1 MLNNSSPSNAAKTFA
16 TLLKKTESW
25 KVQEI
30 GPSLSLKT
38 GHAQAAPQFHLVHI
52 SRPPKQKPKNI
63 TTLCALPGILL
74 WPSPGPTINNHS
86 AVAREHPKNNFHKF
100 QFLYCKSNS
109 NQRFSNHITGAVLAA
124 DSPSKNPAKV
134 TTHDVGQIGSTL
146 PGRKRLM
153 FHQFK

>member
-1 MLNNSSPSNAAKTFA
+1 MQQRLRTASR
-16 TLLKKTESW
+16 KTESW

-30 GPSLSLKT
+30 GPSLSLTTGRLSPPVQFDTHTPVRQNKGPKT
-38 GHAQAAPQFHLVHI
+38 
-52 SRPPKQKPKNI
+52 
-63 TTLCALPGILL
+63 
-74 WPSPGPTINNHS
+74 SPRCVPCLGFCLGLRQPTVNNHS
-86 AVAREHPKNNFHKF
+86 AVAREHPKNKFHKF
-100 QFLYCKSNS
+100 QFLYCNSNS
-109 NQRFSNHITGAVLAA
+109 NQRFSNHITRAVLAA